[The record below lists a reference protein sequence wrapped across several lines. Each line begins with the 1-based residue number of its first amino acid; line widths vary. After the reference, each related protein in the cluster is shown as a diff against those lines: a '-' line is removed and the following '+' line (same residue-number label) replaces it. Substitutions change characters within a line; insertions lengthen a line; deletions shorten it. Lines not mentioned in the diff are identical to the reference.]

1 MRSTLL
7 ALLAAVL
14 LAGCSTGPDAVDP
27 NAGTEFRFTAG
38 TTKGEVIPVAERR
51 AAPDWTAPSLADGT
65 TVDGE
70 RVGPDKVV
78 VLNFWASW
86 CAPCRVESPD
96 FEEVYRATKAAGV
109 EFVGVA
115 TKDEKGAAQAFVRR
129 YDITY
134 PNVFDPT
141 GKVTQRFRGLTSQA
155 LPYTIVL
162 DKQRRVAAV
171 YPVPL
176 LRADIE
182 PVVRQ
187 LATES

>member
-1 MRSTLL
+1 MRIVLL
-7 ALLAAVL
+7 VLAVAM
-14 LAGCSTGPDAVDP
+14 LAGCSTGSDAVDQ
-27 NAGTEFRFTAG
+27 NAGIEFRFTAG
-38 TTKGEVIPVAERR
+38 TGKGKVIPVGERR
-51 AAPDWTAPSLADGT
+51 AAPDWTAPSLADDT
-65 TVDGE
+65 PVDSARTG
-70 RVGPDKVV
+70 VGKVV

-96 FEEVYRATKAAGV
+96 FEEVYRATEQLGV

-115 TKDEKGAAQAFVRR
+115 TKDEKQAAQAFVRR
-129 YDITY
+129 YKITY

-141 GKVTQRFRGLTSQA
+141 GKVTQQFRGLTTRA

-176 LRADIE
+176 LREDIE

-187 LATES
+187 LAAEG